1 MLLWS
6 PTCYY
11 RCQRANSM
19 LFSLSARQHNVIM
32 RVFGVDVTMHHVI
45 MVAIAPKCMFD
56 DVIVVA
62 RWRQHHAC
70 HCRRPSQTTPSHH
83 VQSSC
88 RRSIMMMTPTLVIG
102 ASASSSP
109 DRAARAAT
117 TAPRPRSG
125 CCGRTHGEQQMPTT
139 TASVP
144 ASTAV
149 FFGCRRYRDAAS
161 VDTEFFARRKCCWRT
176 RQ

>member
-1 MLLWS
+1 MLNACHFCCQRATIMLLWS

-32 RVFGVDVTMHHVI
+32 RVVGVGVTMHHVI

-62 RWRQHHAC
+62 RWRQHDAC

-88 RRSIMMMTPTLVIG
+88 RRSIMLMTPTLVIG

-109 DRAARAAT
+109 AIGPRAAT

-125 CCGRTHGEQQMPTT
+125 CCGCPHRGEL
-139 TASVP
+139 SK
-144 ASTAV
+144 
-149 FFGCRRYRDAAS
+149 CRRRQHLS
-161 VDTEFFARRKCCWRT
+161 RGVNGSFFRVPSLSR
-176 RQ
+176 

>member
-1 MLLWS
+1 MLNACHFCCQRATIMLLWS

-32 RVFGVDVTMHHVI
+32 RVVGVGVTMHHVI

-62 RWRQHHAC
+62 RWRQHDAC
-70 HCRRPSQTTPSHH
+70 HCRRPSQTT
-83 VQSSC
+83 QD
-88 RRSIMMMTPTLVIG
+88 RIMTCTLIIG

-109 DRAARAAT
+109 DRGPRAAT
-117 TAPRPRSG
+117 TVFRPR
-125 CCGRTHGEQQMPTT
+125 RDVAAAHGEQQMP
-139 TASVP
+139 SI
-144 ASTAV
+144 
-149 FFGCRRYRDAAS
+149 
-161 VDTEFFARRKCCWRT
+161 DTEFFAR
-176 RQ
+176 